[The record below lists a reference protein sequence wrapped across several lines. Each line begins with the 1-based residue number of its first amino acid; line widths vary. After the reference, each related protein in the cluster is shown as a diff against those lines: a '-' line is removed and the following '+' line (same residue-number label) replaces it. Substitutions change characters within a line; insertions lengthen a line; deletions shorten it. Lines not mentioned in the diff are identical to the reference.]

1 MKISQHKSEDA
12 IVFSS
17 LFTNYETYLKNDN
30 PKKRHGFWGI
40 NRKRENKLKYAYVY
54 LTDSG
59 GMIVRKYKI
68 LGFKEDSVIKNKL
81 HFHFNKGKD
90 FFVQYPYGIVRK
102 HHYVFSSQLE
112 SLPKLNSLEIN
123 IRLDKSRRKKMD
135 KTRRDKITRIN
146 AREKLPLGY
155 HANFLYQKQKIRS
168 SNIEML
174 KKLEKKSRGSK
185 VVLTK
190 NSKKRK
196 NKKILLNKNLK
207 KDWQN
212 KLFVL

>member
-30 PKKRHGFWGI
+30 PNKRHGFWRI
-40 NRKRENKLKYAYVY
+40 DKKRIKKLKYAYVY

-59 GMIVRKYKI
+59 GMIVRKYRI
-68 LGFKEDSVIKNKL
+68 IRFKKDSLIKHKR

-90 FFVQYPYGIVRK
+90 FFVQYPYGIVRR

-112 SLPKLNSLEIN
+112 SLPKLKSLKIN
-123 IRLDKSRRKKMD
+123 IRLDKSRKTKMD
-135 KTRRDKITRIN
+135 NIIRDKISRIN

-174 KKLEKKSRGSK
+174 KKLQKKGRGSK

-207 KDWQN
+207 KD
-212 KLFVL
+212 